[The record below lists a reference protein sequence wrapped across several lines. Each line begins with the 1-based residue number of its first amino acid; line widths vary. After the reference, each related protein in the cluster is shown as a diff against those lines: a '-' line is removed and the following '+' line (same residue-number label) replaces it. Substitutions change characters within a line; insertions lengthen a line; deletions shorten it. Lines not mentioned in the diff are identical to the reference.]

1 MMRNLLIIIITLVI
15 NSLTFSQE
23 VVVPV
28 DVQYSFMNKCLD
40 YIKNFDQKSQLKIGI
55 VYQSKNN
62 YSLSIQE
69 QLLKL
74 IQASQQQSV
83 LKSPKLFDL
92 SNEFDL
98 ESQISSLDIVYFTP
112 LRAVNIAE
120 ISAVCHKAGVL
131 SIMAIPQTK
140 DNGIVMGFDL
150 ENNKTKIVID
160 QKAASQSRIEIK
172 AVLLKYSRLI
182 N

>member
-1 MMRNLLIIIITLVI
+1 MKKYLMIIIITLVFYTL
-15 NSLTFSQE
+15 SFSQE

-28 DVQYSFMNKCLD
+28 DVQFSFMNKCLD

-74 IQASQQQSV
+74 IQTNQQQSV
-83 LKSPKLFDL
+83 LKSPDLFDL
-92 SNEFDL
+92 SKEFDL
-98 ESQISSLDIVYFTP
+98 ASRINSMDIVYFTP

-120 ISAVCHKAGVL
+120 ISALCHKAGVL

-140 DNGIVMGFDL
+140 DEGIVMGFDL

-160 QKAASQSRIEIK
+160 QQAASQSRIEIK